1 MKKLLGI
8 LVLGLLFCN
17 NSFAEQVILTCKFNK
32 ALDWSSDSGLRQIDS
47 SWEEWPLMSKDT
59 TVSLDYKNKSI
70 NNLVTPIWNDTKIVG
85 KLIRDLGVG
94 EQETTLTLD
103 RYTGE
108 LEHEMKFTNGTT
120 TLYFKCSKTE
130 KKF

>member
-1 MKKLLGI
+1 MKKLFLY
-8 LVLGLLFCN
+8 VFLGLLWCN
-17 NSFAEQVILTCKFNK
+17 FVVAEEVILTCKFNK
-32 ALDWSSDSGLRQIDS
+32 ALDWSSDSGLRQVDS
-47 SWEEWPLMSKDT
+47 SWEEWPLISKDT

-85 KLIRDLGVG
+85 KLIRDLGAG

-108 LEHEMKFTNGTT
+108 LEHEMKFKSGTT
-120 TLYFKCSKTE
+120 SLYFKCSKTE